1 MCPRHW
7 RTLRPIIKSAIWR
20 EYRVGQEHDKK
31 PSARYMAVQRR
42 AIAELAFKPHDE
54 QAARDATPYIISSER
69 WRLIAIAKG
78 EGDPLAGISKK
89 PITPNEMANSGV
101 DDDK

>member
-1 MCPRHW
+1 
-7 RTLRPIIKSAIWR
+7 
-20 EYRVGQEHDKK
+20 
-31 PSARYMAVQRR
+31 MAVQRR

-54 QAARDATPYIISSER
+54 QAAMDATPYIISSER

-89 PITPNEMANSGV
+89 PITENEVANIGA
-101 DDDK
+101 DNGQEEMDQEKTTAPIRPKR